1 MTDAEIRE
9 YWEHTAAAAARDPSG
24 EKQKLRIPGYA
35 EQSNPLGL
43 WGDDAR
49 FNRSGQKLIVFT
61 MNSILHTSS
70 GDWAII
76 WFLSRL
82 IISIPT
88 ELDQI
93 IYPTQEQK

>member
-76 WFLSRL
+76 WFFH
-82 IISIPT
+82 
-88 ELDQI
+88 LD
-93 IYPTQEQK
+93 